1 MHNRRMPTPTFR
13 IADPVADRAAL
24 VDLNIAH
31 VTWVFDEIH
40 KQWGP
45 TALDVL
51 GATPSDYVPTIIDTV
66 CGDAPPHG
74 VFYLVEQDG
83 AAIGMGGLRRSADGI
98 AELKRVYVRPSARG
112 QRLGEA
118 ITRRLVQDARDFG
131 YARVRLDT
139 LPFMHTAQSL
149 YASMGFVDCAPYP
162 IEMPEAF
169 RDHVRYMELV
179 L

>member
-1 MHNRRMPTPTFR
+1 MAPLNFR
-13 IADPVADRAAL
+13 VADAVADRAAL

-40 KQWGP
+40 RHWGP
-45 TALDVL
+45 TALDLL
-51 GATPSDYVPTIIDTV
+51 GATPAEYVPTIIDRV
-66 CGDAPPHG
+66 CGDVPPHG
-74 VFYLVEQDG
+74 LFYLVEQDG
-83 AAIGMGGLRRSADGI
+83 TAVGMGGLRRSADGI

-112 QRLGEA
+112 QRLGETL
-118 ITRRLVQDARDFG
+118 TRRLVRDARNFG

-139 LPFMHTAQSL
+139 LPFMHTAQAL

-169 RDHVRYMELV
+169 RDHVRYLELV